1 MQIFSHQ
8 QLYNTSL
15 QKCTFILSWKHTPG
29 LQWGV
34 FSPIVTLPEILQ
46 IELFFQPFFSLVWK
60 SSSKRISV
68 SAMRI
73 LYATPTTLFIFNTN
87 KYFLMYDVNFA
98 LSSEAPSFVEGKL
111 LENCSLTSA
120 VFMPTLNFLSD
131 IGPYFKRRSTMNDNL
146 SVLSWDTGEIG
157 SGPILWVFP
166 NETVLTASDASE
178 IVESLFAYTLKGVIL
193 TVLGPCSFTIV
204 GFRLCKTIVSVWDSL

>member
-1 MQIFSHQ
+1 
-8 QLYNTSL
+8 
-15 QKCTFILSWKHTPG
+15 
-29 LQWGV
+29 
-34 FSPIVTLPEILQ
+34 
-46 IELFFQPFFSLVWK
+46 
-60 SSSKRISV
+60 
-68 SAMRI
+68 
-73 LYATPTTLFIFNTN
+73 
-87 KYFLMYDVNFA
+87 
-98 LSSEAPSFVEGKL
+98 
-111 LENCSLTSA
+111 
-120 VFMPTLNFLSD
+120 
-131 IGPYFKRRSTMNDNL
+131 MNDNL